1 MQATFLLGPA
11 GSGKTFRCLAEIRAE
26 LSARPEGPP
35 LLLLAPKQATFQLE
49 RQLLADPALAGY
61 TRLQIVAFDR
71 LADFVLREL
80 GETPPRILSEEGRI
94 MVLRA
99 LLARHQPELRIF
111 RSTARLPGFAQQLS
125 LLLRE
130 VQQHRLS
137 PAKLAELA
145 GKVPA
150 EGRLGDKLHDIGLI
164 LRAYLDWLKQHS
176 LNDVSALLDMAAD
189 ALKVSARRAGEVFQL
204 GGLWMDGFAEMT
216 PQELH
221 LLATFL
227 PLCEHATLAF
237 CLDGEP
243 KESATWLSQWSVLAQ
258 TYRRCRNRLEA
269 EAGIDV
275 QTVCLPRV
283 RERSRFA
290 QSRSLFHLEKF
301 WTAPE
306 EWQFTGDWVRLV
318 ECFDAEAEVLYAAR
332 TIHQHVRQGGRY
344 RDIAVLMRS
353 IQGYQ
358 DAIQRVFSRHGI
370 PYFLDRRESVAHHP
384 LAELTRSALRLAAFG
399 WRHEDWFAALKSGL
413 VTTEDD
419 LVDELENQ
427 ALARGWTGPRWRE
440 PLVIEKEPGLTNRL
454 EFFRQKIV
462 PPFSRFVDGM
472 SQAGGVSGHE
482 LSRLIRQLW
491 VDLKVTEAL
500 EEWSRHPDPQH
511 PEFAAI
517 HQTVWEQLNEWDES
531 LQLAFEQDIL
541 NTRDWLAVVD
551 SGLAG
556 LTIGVIPP
564 ALDQVT
570 VGAIDRSRNP
580 DLQVA
585 IILGVN
591 EGIFPASPDAPAILT
606 EVDRKVL
613 AELKDDPQQLGMT
626 SQQRLAHERFFGYI
640 AFTRARQKLIVCW
653 SRQNQKGVTLNPS
666 PFIDQLD
673 QLFPGDAH
681 QIFSGTLTPAE
692 IENLPEL
699 LSLPNWVASAQ
710 QADAEHEGEAFWHPV
725 RALVK
730 QQQRIEG
737 ALKQQQLSPAA
748 VTALY
753 GTMLPGSVSSLED
766 FSACPFRFFV
776 ARGLKADERE
786 RFETD
791 VRERGSLLHEILD
804 RFHRTLQAEHRQWRD
819 LTPTEA
825 SALVH
830 QLGEQIL
837 PVFREGLFMLDRQ
850 REFLGRMLI
859 TRLER
864 LMAVLVSWMPQY
876 EFNPEAV
883 ELSFGMSGS
892 ELPGWQLTLDDGR
905 TLILRGRIDRI
916 DTVHEREKDQTLV
929 AILDYKSSIKKL
941 DALKLQNGL
950 QLQLLSYLAFLRQLS
965 GAQNPFGSGKI
976 VPAGAFYISLRAD
989 SSTGRNRVDAE
1000 AEFAMKAREAHRH
1013 HGRYCLDYLDQFDH
1027 RADRKYS
1034 DQFNTHRQ
1042 SKDGVGRKD
1051 FEQLLDDIEAQLK
1064 RIGLGIFAGEVAV
1077 SPYRKSSETA
1087 CEHCAYRSVCRFD
1100 DWSDKYR
1107 VLKLTK
1113 KPKEEGA

>member
-11 GSGKTFRCLAEIRAE
+11 GSGKTYRCLAAIRAE

-71 LADFVLREL
+71 LADFILREL
-80 GETPPRILSEEGRI
+80 GETPPRILSEEGRV

-99 LLARHQPELRIF
+99 ILARHQPELKIF

-137 PAKLAELA
+137 PTKLAELA
-145 GKVPA
+145 AQVPA
-150 EGRLGDKLHDIGLI
+150 EGRLGDKLHDIGII
-164 LRAYLDWLKQHS
+164 LRAYIAWLKDHH
-176 LNDVSALLDMAAD
+176 LNDVSALLEMAAD
-189 ALKVSARRAGEVFQL
+189 ALKKSARESGGLLQL

-243 KESATWLSQWSVLAQ
+243 KESATWLSQWSVVAQ
-258 TYRRCRNRLEA
+258 TYRRCRNRLEG

-275 QTVCLPRV
+275 TVHCLERQ

-290 QSRSLFHLEKF
+290 ESPSLFHLEKH
-301 WTAPE
+301 WTDPQG
-306 EWQFTGDWVRLV
+306 WQFTGDWVKLV
-318 ECFDAEAEVLYAAR
+318 ECFDAEAEVLLAAR
-332 TIHQHVRQGGRY
+332 AIHKHVRHGGRY
-344 RDIAVLMRS
+344 RDVAVLMRS
-353 IQGYQ
+353 IEGYQ
-358 DAIQRVFSRHGI
+358 DIIQRVFNRHRL
-370 PYFLDRRESVAHHP
+370 PYFLDKRESVAHHP
-384 LAELTRSALRLAAFG
+384 LAELTRSALRLAAFN
-399 WRHEDWFAALKSGL
+399 WRNADWFAALKCGL
-413 VTTEDD
+413 VTDD
-419 LVDELENQ
+419 DQLVDELENQ
-427 ALARGWTGPRWRE
+427 ALARGWEGPRWRE

-462 PPFSRFVDGM
+462 PPFARFVDELNRI
-472 SQAGGVSGHE
+472 GGVSGQE

-491 VDLKVTEAL
+491 VDLKVTDVL

-517 HQTVWEQLNEWDES
+517 HQTVWEQLNDWDES
-531 LQLAFEQDIL
+531 LQLAFETDTL
-541 NTRDWLAVVD
+541 STRDWLAVVD
-551 SGLAG
+551 AGLAG

-585 IILGVN
+585 IVLGVN
-591 EGIFPASPDAPAILT
+591 EGVFPAPPDAPVILT
-606 EVDRKVL
+606 EVDRQVL
-613 AELKDDPQQLGMT
+613 MQHDQPFGLTA
-626 SQQRLAHERFFGYI
+626 QQRLAHERYFGYI

-653 SRQNQKGVTLNPS
+653 SRQNQKGTALNPS

-673 QLFPGDAH
+673 QLFPHDAPEK
-681 QIFSGTLTPAE
+681 FNGALKPSDVE
-692 IENLPEL
+692 ILPEL
-699 LSLPNWVASAQ
+699 LALPNWVESAQ
-710 QADAEHEGEAFWHPV
+710 QASITHEGQPFWHPV
-725 RALVK
+725 SALVK
-730 QQQRIEG
+730 RQQRIQL
-737 ALKQQQLSPAA
+737 ALAQDHLSPAA

-753 GTMLPGSVSSLED
+753 GTSLPGSVSSLED

-786 RFETD
+786 HFETD

-804 RFHRTLQAEHRQWRD
+804 KFHRTLKAEQRRWRD
-819 LTPTEA
+819 LSPTEA
-825 SALVH
+825 AALVH
-830 QLGEQIL
+830 KLGEQIL
-837 PVFREGLFMLDRQ
+837 PTFRDGRFVHDRQ

-876 EFNPEAV
+876 RFDPEAV
-883 ELSFGMSGS
+883 ELSFGMTGS
-892 ELPGWQLTLDDGR
+892 ELPGWQLDLGDGR
-905 TLILRGRIDRI
+905 TLVLRGRIDRI
-916 DTVHEREKDQTLV
+916 DLFRQPDSDQSLIAV
-929 AILDYKSSIKKL
+929 FDYKSSTKKL
-941 DALKLQNGL
+941 EAIKLHHGL

-965 GAQNPFGSGKI
+965 GAQNPFGTGQLI
-976 VPAGAFYISLRAD
+976 PAGAFYISLRAD
-989 SSTGRNRVDAE
+989 NSTGPNRE
-1000 AEFAMKAREAHRH
+1000 AAQEELNLNSREAHRH
-1013 HGRYCLDYLDQFDH
+1013 HGRYNLDFIDQFDG
-1027 RADRKYS
+1027 RADRKQS
-1034 DQFNTHRQ
+1034 DQFNTNSR
-1042 SKDGVGRKD
+1042 SRDGVGRAD
-1051 FEQLLDDIEAQLK
+1051 FTQLLDDIEVQLK
-1064 RIGLGIFAGEVAV
+1064 RIGLGIFAGDVTV

-1087 CEHCAYRSVCRFD
+1087 CAHCAYRPVCRFD

-1107 VLKLTK
+1107 VLKLPK
-1113 KPKEEGA
+1113 KAKEEAK

>member
-1 MQATFLLGPA
+1 LQATFLLGPA
-11 GSGKTFRCLAEIRAE
+11 GSGKTYRCLAEIRAE

-71 LADFVLREL
+71 LADFILREL
-80 GETPPRILSEEGRI
+80 GETPPRILSEEGRV

-99 LLARHQPELRIF
+99 VLARHQSELKIF

-137 PAKLAELA
+137 PTKLAELA
-145 GKVPA
+145 AQVPA
-150 EGRLGDKLHDIGLI
+150 EGRLGDKLHDIGII
-164 LRAYLDWLKQHS
+164 LRAYIAWLKNHN
-176 LNDVSALLDMAAD
+176 LNDVSALLDMASD
-189 ALKVSARRAGEVFQL
+189 ALKKSARESGGTFQF

-243 KESATWLSQWSVLAQ
+243 KESATWLSQWSVVAQ

-275 QTVCLPRV
+275 TVHCLPRI
-283 RERSRFA
+283 REQSRFA
-290 QSRSLFHLEKF
+290 ESPSLFHLEAN
-301 WTAPE
+301 WTDPQ
-306 EWQFTGDWVRLV
+306 EWQFAGDWVRLV
-318 ECFDAEAEVLYAAR
+318 QCFDAEAEVLHAAR
-332 TIHQHVRQGGRY
+332 TIHQHVRSGGRY
-344 RDIAVLMRS
+344 RDVAVLLRG
-353 IQGYQ
+353 IEGYQ

-370 PYFLDRRESVAHHP
+370 PYFLDKRESVAHHP
-384 LAELTRSALRLAAFG
+384 LAELTRSALRLAAFA
-399 WRHEDWFAALKSGL
+399 WRHEDWFAALKCGL
-413 VTTEDD
+413 VTPDD
-419 LVDELENQ
+419 ELVDELENQ
-427 ALARGWTGPRWRE
+427 ALARGWNGPRWRE
-440 PLVIEKEPGLTNRL
+440 PLLIEKEPGLTNRL

-462 PPFSRFVDGM
+462 PPFVTFVDGM
-472 SQAGGVSGHE
+472 NQSGGVSGHA

-491 VDLKVTEAL
+491 VDLKVTEVL
-500 EEWSRHPDPQH
+500 EDWSRHPDPQH

-531 LQLAFEQDIL
+531 LQLAFEDDIL
-541 NTRDWLAVVD
+541 STRDWLAVVD
-551 SGLAG
+551 AGLAG

-585 IILGVN
+585 LVLGVN
-591 EGIFPASPDAPAILT
+591 EGVFPAPPDSPVILT
-606 EVDRKVL
+606 EVDRQVL
-613 AELKDDPQQLGMT
+613 MQHDQPLGMT
-626 SQQRLAHERFFGYI
+626 AQQRLAHERFFGYI
-640 AFTRARQKLIVCW
+640 AFTRARQKLVVCW
-653 SRQNQKGVTLNPS
+653 SRQNQKGVALNPS
-666 PFIDQLD
+666 PFIDQLE
-673 QLFPGDAH
+673 QLFPNDAPD
-681 QIFSGTLTPAE
+681 IFNGTLQPADVQS
-692 IENLPEL
+692 LPEL
-699 LSLPNWVASAQ
+699 LALPNWVTSVQ
-710 QADAEHEGEAFWHPV
+710 QAGTTHEDQPFWQPIH
-725 RALVK
+725 ALVK
-730 QQQRIEG
+730 RQQRIAS
-737 ALKQQQLSPAA
+737 ALAQEHLTPAA

-753 GTMLPGSVSSLED
+753 GTSLPGSVSSLED
-766 FSACPFRFFV
+766 YSACPFRFFV
-776 ARGLKADERE
+776 ARGLRAGERE
-786 RFETD
+786 LFETD

-804 RFHRTLQAEHRQWRD
+804 QFHRTLKAEHRQWRD
-819 LTPTEA
+819 LSATEA
-825 SALVH
+825 TALVH

-837 PVFREGLFMLDRQ
+837 PVFRDGLFVHDRQ

-876 EFNPEAV
+876 RFNPEAV

-892 ELPGWQLTLDDGR
+892 ELPGWQIDLGDGHTLV
-905 TLILRGRIDRI
+905 LRGRIDRI
-916 DTVHEREKDQTLV
+916 DIFRQTESEQTLIAV
-929 AILDYKSSIKKL
+929 FDYKSSSKKIEPV
-941 DALKLQNGL
+941 KLHHGL

-965 GAQNPFGSGKI
+965 GEQNPFGPGQL

-989 SSTGRNRVDAE
+989 NSTGPNRE
-1000 AEFAMKAREAHRH
+1000 AAQEELNLNSREAHRH
-1013 HGRYCLDYLDQFDH
+1013 QGRYNLDFLDQFDG
-1027 RADRKYS
+1027 RADRKQS
-1034 DQFNTHRQ
+1034 DQFNTHNR
-1042 SKDGVGRKD
+1042 SRDGVGRKE

-1064 RIGLGIFAGEVAV
+1064 RIGLGIFAGDVTV
-1077 SPYRKSSETA
+1077 SPYRKNSETA
-1087 CEHCAYRSVCRFD
+1087 CDYCAYRPVCRFD

-1107 VLKLTK
+1107 VLKLPK
-1113 KPKEEGA
+1113 KVKEETA